1 MFRSSI
7 ILRPASWLYGRVM
20 RWRDRRFD
28 TGRTPVTTVPVAV
41 VSIGNLS
48 VGGTGKTPMCLWLLR
63 QLVTAGRHPA
73 MLSRGYGRK
82 TRGFHHADAASTARE
97 IGDEPVE
104 VFRSLQGKVPVFVC
118 EDRVHGAQRLLQAD
132 SNIDSIVLDDAYQH
146 RFIHRDINVL
156 LTDYRR
162 LYTRDR
168 VLPEGRLRE
177 PAEGAARA
185 DIIVVTKCPYGITP
199 DEAESIRQEL
209 QPLPRQHLFFSAIEY
224 EPLNIPD
231 LSTKKVLIFTGIA
244 KPQPLIQ
251 HYTPQCLSLRTMR
264 FADHHN
270 FSQKDISRIAEAAQ
284 AADIV
289 ITTGKDFSRL
299 PADLPEEIRSKL
311 RVQRITVKI
320 LFNQE
325 ETLKDLIFKGLK
337 KAEGH
342 NLS

>member
-1 MFRSSI
+1 MKTSL
-7 ILRPASWLYGRVM
+7 ILRPAAWTYGRVM
-20 RWRDRRFD
+20 RWRNSRFD
-28 TGRTPVTTVPVAV
+28 TGRTPITAVQVPV

-63 QLVTAGRHPA
+63 QLLTAERHPA
-73 MLSRGYGRK
+73 LLSRGYGRK
-82 TRGFHHADAASTARE
+82 TRGFLHADATSTARE

-104 VFRSLQGKVPVFVC
+104 VFRTMEGKVPVFVC

-132 SNIDSIVLDDAYQH
+132 STIDSIVLDDAYQH
-146 RFIHRDINVL
+146 RFIHRDIDIL

-177 PAEGAARA
+177 LREGAARA
-185 DIIVVTKCPYGITP
+185 DIIVVSKCPYGITP
-199 DEAESIRQEL
+199 DEAESIRKEL
-209 QPLPRQHLFFSAIEY
+209 QPLPHQHVFFSAIEY

-231 LSTKKVLIFTGIA
+231 LNTKHALIFTGIA
-244 KPQPLIQ
+244 KPLPLIQ
-251 HYTPQCLSLRTMR
+251 HYTPQCLSLTTMR

-270 FSQKDISRIAEAAQ
+270 FSQKDISRIATAAQ
-284 AADIV
+284 SADVV

-299 PADLPEEIRSKL
+299 PADLPEVLRSKL
-311 RVQRITVKI
+311 RVQRIATKI

-325 ETLKDLIFKGLK
+325 EALKDLILDRVRK
-337 KAEGH
+337 
-342 NLS
+342 

>member
-1 MFRSSI
+1 
-7 ILRPASWLYGRVM
+7 M
-20 RWRDRRFD
+20 RWRNRRFD
-28 TGRTPVTTVPVAV
+28 TGRTPITVVPVPV

-63 QLVTAGRHPA
+63 QLLAAERHPA

-82 TRGFHHADAASTARE
+82 TRGFLHADATSTARD

-104 VFRSLQGKVPVFVC
+104 VFRSLEGKVPVFVC

-132 SNIDSIVLDDAYQH
+132 SSVDSIVLDDAYQH
-146 RFIHRDINVL
+146 RFIHRDINIL

-177 PAEGAARA
+177 LPEGAARA
-185 DIIVVTKCPYGITP
+185 DIIVVSKCPYGITP
-199 DEAESIRQEL
+199 DESEAIRQQL
-209 QPLPRQHLFFSAIEY
+209 QPLPHQHIFFSAIEH
-224 EPLNIPD
+224 EPLNIPELD
-231 LSTKKVLIFTGIA
+231 TKRVLIFTGIA

-251 HYTPQCLSLRTMR
+251 HYTPKCLSLRTMR

-270 FSQKDISRIAEAAQ
+270 FSQKDISRIAAA
-284 AADIV
+284 ANDADVV

-299 PADLPEEIRSKL
+299 PANLPEELRTKL
-311 RVQRITVKI
+311 RVQRINTKI

-325 ETLKDLIFKGLK
+325 DTLKNLILDKIQK
-337 KAEGH
+337 
-342 NLS
+342 

>member
-1 MFRSSI
+1 MKTSL
-7 ILRPASWLYGRVM
+7 ILRPAAWTYGRVM
-20 RWRDRRFD
+20 RWRNRRFD
-28 TGRTPVTTVPVAV
+28 TGRTPITVVPVPV

-63 QLVTAGRHPA
+63 QLLAAERHPA

-82 TRGFHHADAASTARE
+82 TRGFLHADATSTARD

-104 VFRSLQGKVPVFVC
+104 VFRSLEGKVPVFVC

-132 SNIDSIVLDDAYQH
+132 SSVDSIVLDDAYQH
-146 RFIHRDINVL
+146 RFIHRDINIL

-177 PAEGAARA
+177 LPEGAARA
-185 DIIVVTKCPYGITP
+185 DIIVVSKCPYGITP
-199 DEAESIRQEL
+199 DESEAIRQQL
-209 QPLPRQHLFFSAIEY
+209 QPLPHQHIFFSAIEH
-224 EPLNIPD
+224 EPLNIPELD
-231 LSTKKVLIFTGIA
+231 TKRVLIFTGIA

-251 HYTPQCLSLRTMR
+251 HYTPKCLSLRTMR

-270 FSQKDISRIAEAAQ
+270 FSQKDISRIAAA
-284 AADIV
+284 ANDADVV

-299 PADLPEEIRSKL
+299 PANLPEELRTKL
-311 RVQRITVKI
+311 RVQRINTKI

-325 ETLKDLIFKGLK
+325 DTLKNLILDKIQK
-337 KAEGH
+337 
-342 NLS
+342 